1 MGCAL
6 WGQGRQKVAPA
17 TWVDMAGV
25 TGDPREVGAQ
35 QAEQANGPAGSWAGS
50 MPEPGGGERGGLAR
64 AWRRKSDFIQG
75 KCARYVRSENVSF
88 LIVQLQ
94 LRAVYF

>member
-35 QAEQANGPAGSWAGS
+35 QAERANGPAGSWAAACPSREEGS
-50 MPEPGGGERGGLAR
+50 AAGWRGPGGGKATLY
-64 AWRRKSDFIQG
+64 K
-75 KCARYVRSENVSF
+75 ENVPV
-88 LIVQLQ
+88 IEGQKT
-94 LRAVYF
+94 